1 MLPFCSYSFITTKR
15 FIVSMEPFLFC
26 LSVLISKW
34 DLHIL
39 ILLIGF
45 LLFDKSRRA
54 RKSQA
59 GVKSRSYRMG

>member
-1 MLPFCSYSFITTKR
+1 MLPFCST

-45 LLFDKSRRA
+45 LFFDKSHRA

>member
-1 MLPFCSYSFITTKR
+1 
-15 FIVSMEPFLFC
+15 MEPFLFC